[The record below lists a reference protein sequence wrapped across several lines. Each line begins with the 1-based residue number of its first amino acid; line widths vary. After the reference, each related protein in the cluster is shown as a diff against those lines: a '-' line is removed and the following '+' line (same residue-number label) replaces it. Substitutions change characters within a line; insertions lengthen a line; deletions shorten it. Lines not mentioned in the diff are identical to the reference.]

1 MSLAPEEAVVR
12 VLVVDDHRVVRAGV
26 AGELRA
32 PRFQVVGE
40 AGSGRQAI
48 AEATRLRPAVVLLD
62 PGLPDL
68 PGPVVCAQ
76 LREAVPEACVIVF
89 SAYGDELLVRAV
101 VEAGARAYLLKDA
114 EDLDLPGVVERV
126 LAGESVLDPRA
137 ANALL
142 RTLEPGRVPAAP
154 DVTRQELNILRLVAE
169 GRSNRQIGERLH
181 LSRHT
186 VKEYLGNVMRK
197 LEVGTR
203 VEAVLEAGRRG
214 LIDLSAR

>member
-1 MSLAPEEAVVR
+1 
-12 VLVVDDHRVVRAGV
+12 V
-26 AGELRA
+26 AGQFRA
-32 PRFQVVGE
+32 PRFRVVGE
-40 AGSGRQAI
+40 AVSGRQAI
-48 AEATRLRPAVVLLD
+48 AEATRLRPDVVLLD

-114 EDLDLPGVVERV
+114 EDLDLPDTIERV

-142 RTLEPGRVPAAP
+142 RTLEPGRAPAAP
-154 DVTRQELNILRLVAE
+154 DLTRQELNILRLVAE
-169 GRSNRQIGERLH
+169 GCSNRQIGERLH

-186 VKEYLGNVMRK
+186 VKEYLSNVMRK
-197 LEVGTR
+197 LEVATR

-214 LIDLSAR
+214 LIDLNAR